1 MEKKNIYILMAFLVL
16 ALSIIIFLIANKED
30 EFAPNGAPFSSFV
43 VTNFGNTSFVENDM
57 AGVNFIVPEDW
68 EVVSDY
74 LAAFSMRTKDFIPF
88 NDRMISASI
97 PKKGCW
103 IGVSV
108 SFEKEGSS
116 EDAFYTSSKVYIED
130 PKLLGDNREVIEI
143 DGIKALKET
152 IVNEENNP
160 GKVEMVWIP
169 FNDTVYHFQSNLFG
183 EDQEECENH
192 FNNFL
197 KTISIRK

>member
-1 MEKKNIYILMAFLVL
+1 M
-16 ALSIIIFLIANKED
+16 SIINHLKNSDVIIIKR
-30 EFAPNGAPFSSFV
+30 
-43 VTNFGNTSFVENDM
+43 NTGID
-57 AGVNFIVPEDW
+57 I
-68 EVVSDY
+68 Y
-74 LAAFSMRTKDFIPF
+74 QKI
-88 NDRMISASI
+88 
-97 PKKGCW
+97 
-103 IGVSV
+103 
-108 SFEKEGSS
+108 
-116 EDAFYTSSKVYIED
+116 IED

-169 FNDTVYHFQSNLFG
+169 FNDTVYLFETDLFG